1 MANFILILFCLVGG
15 YLLRR
20 VRVFSESTPMA
31 LNQFIM
37 YISLPAVVLLAVHK
51 FEQTSLM
58 SSQVLIPISMA
69 WLQFALAFTI
79 FYFAHKK
86 FGLSNSTTG
95 ALILTAG
102 LGNTSFLGFP
112 ILHALIGPSAIP
124 TAVLADV
131 PGSFLVLSSL
141 GVFTAAL
148 FSGGERVSA
157 TVVCKRIAKFPPMIA
172 LGLALASHSL
182 EFPSAL
188 VDVLEKLGG
197 TLVPLALVS
206 VGAQVSFD
214 PVYLRRSVRPLM
226 AGLFFKL
233 IAAPVLIF
241 IWLVLINRNYSQTVH
256 ITILEAAMAP
266 MITSSIVAIR
276 SGLNPELSALM
287 LGVGIPLS
295 LVTVPLFD
303 FLLRNFG
310 LN

>member
-1 MANFILILFCLVGG
+1 MANFILIFFCLVGG
-15 YLLRR
+15 FVLRR
-20 VRVFSESTPMA
+20 ARIFSESTPSA

-37 YISLPAVVLLAVHK
+37 FISLPAVVLVAVHQL
-51 FEQTSLM
+51 EHISLL
-58 SSQVLIPISMA
+58 SSEVLIPVSMA
-69 WLQFALAFTI
+69 WIQFAVAFAL

-86 FGLSNSTTG
+86 FAVSKSTTG

-112 ILHALIGPSAIP
+112 ILQALIGPSAMP

-141 GVFTAAL
+141 GVLTAAL
-148 FSGGERVSA
+148 FSGGERASIILVFE
-157 TVVCKRIAKFPPMIA
+157 RIIKFPPMIA
-172 LGLALASHSL
+172 LLIALISHSL
-182 EFPSAL
+182 VFPVAL
-188 VDVLEKLGG
+188 IDVLEKLGS

-214 PVYLRRSVRPLM
+214 PIYLRRNARPLLV
-226 AGLFFKL
+226 GLLFKL
-233 IAAPVLIF
+233 IVAPVLMIF
-241 IWLVLINRNYSQTVH
+241 WLVVLNRNHSRMVR

-287 LGVGIPLS
+287 LGIGIPISLLS
-295 LVTVPLFD
+295 VPLFD
-303 FLLRNFG
+303 LLLNNFG
-310 LN
+310 VI